1 MARGWRAVR
10 ISAQSMNFLP
20 VAERELRG
28 ASRRRGTYRTRTWA
42 VLLAIIVCGGTLLDL
57 AARGAPAPTQGS
69 SLFLTMSITVFIYC
83 LFIGAWITA
92 DCLSEEKREGTLG
105 LLFLTDLKGYDVVW
119 GKLAA
124 TSLNA
129 FYGLVAIFPMLVL
142 PLQMGG
148 VAGQT
153 VWRVLVIFLNTFFFS
168 LALGLYISTTSQDER
183 KAMVATIG
191 TVFLLTVVPGILAV
205 VAEAQLGSQWERT
218 TREAFIISLLSL
230 SAGYAFGATLMGV
243 YAPAMPPP
251 GWSVWVSLLVYHLA
265 GWWCLWRACRLLPHV
280 WQCDAKRGWMDRC
293 QDALEQW
300 SYGRAEKRRR
310 HRTALLD
317 RNPFLWHASRDRWK
331 PRYVWLLLVS
341 LTATWWWS
349 NYGNPE
355 WYFNSASLVPAL
367 MILNGF
373 LKIWVASEACTR
385 LVADRRAGA
394 LELLLSTPLTTGEI
408 IHGQWLALRRQFGPP
423 ILAAFVVEYYAL
435 RHSFDAGVVLAGL
448 AMTLLDILAAGWV
461 GLWLG
466 LKAKNTSH
474 ALALATGLVLI
485 LPWAGFLVV
494 MLFFELVGT
503 SAVSFLV
510 AFRVWLTLGVM
521 TDLGFGFLWARRRIR
536 RDFRTVALR

>member
-1 MARGWRAVR
+1 
-10 ISAQSMNFLP
+10 MNFLP

-57 AARGAPAPTQGS
+57 AARGVPAPAQGS
-69 SLFLTMSITVFIYC
+69 TLFLAMSIVVFLYC

-129 FYGLVAIFPMLVL
+129 FYGLVAIFPMFVL

-168 LALGLYISTTSQDER
+168 LALGMYISTISQDER

-191 TVFLLTVVPGILAV
+191 TAFLLTTVPGILAAV
-205 VAEAQLGSQWERT
+205 VAATYGDEWGRST
-218 TREAFIISLLSL
+218 TAEVVVPLLTL
-230 SAGYAFGATLMGV
+230 SAGYAFGATLMAV
-243 YAPAMPPP
+243 YSPVAAP
-251 GWSVWVSLLVYHLA
+251 VSSIWLSMLIYQLV
-265 GWWCLWRACRLLPHV
+265 GWWCLWRACKLLPQV

-300 SYGRAEKRRR
+300 SYGRAEKRRL

-349 NYGNPE
+349 NHGNPE
-355 WYFNSASLVPAL
+355 WYFNSAILVPAL

-385 LVADRRAGA
+385 LVVDRRAGA

-408 IHGQWLALRRQFGPP
+408 VRGQWLALRRQFGLP
-423 ILAAFVVEYYAL
+423 ILAAFAVEYFAL
-435 RHSFDAGVVLAGL
+435 RHSLDARVVLEGL
-448 AMTLLDILAAGWV
+448 AVTLLDILAVGWV

-474 ALALATGLVLI
+474 ALALAAALVLI
-485 LPWAGFLVV
+485 LPWAAFLVV
-494 MLFFELVGT
+494 MLFFEIAGA
-503 SAVSFLV
+503 SSVSFLTG
-510 AFRVWLTLGVM
+510 FRVWLVLGVM
-521 TDLGFGFLWARRRIR
+521 ADLGFGFLWARRRIR